1 MITDLKVD
9 RYYKIVIHNNCGW
22 GEHYEKDDDWSI
34 SGIGSSI
41 VEAIDNAFR
50 DYYSDHHDIE
60 SLSKICALDIGNIE
74 FEYMSGIT
82 FLGVTYYSGNLSG
95 IDRDDFNSAILD
107 YATIAQ
113 CNFHD
118 ACMKN
123 VSARKICG
131 ELAIENVP
139 LYGMRLSGTKWHA
152 SSATYGEKQVTGY
165 HQTKASI
172 DNGTA
177 FIEAIVVSL
186 DEEFFRITECVN
198 GEWSDSRDYNDFK
211 NALANESLEL
221 TQIALKEAER
231 KARTKSY
238 VYKNAVKIGSSSLST
253 LLRIG

>member
-95 IDRDDFNSAILD
+95 IDRDDFIKYGPIPSQEKLNDLVIKNKVFHHLLD
-107 YATIAQ
+107 IHLRY
-113 CNFHD
+113 
-118 ACMKN
+118 
-123 VSARKICG
+123 
-131 ELAIENVP
+131 EL
-139 LYGMRLSGTKWHA
+139 
-152 SSATYGEKQVTGY
+152 
-165 HQTKASI
+165 
-172 DNGTA
+172 
-177 FIEAIVVSL
+177 
-186 DEEFFRITECVN
+186 FRIHKDKSSHFN
-198 GEWSDSRDYNDFK
+198 R
-211 NALANESLEL
+211 
-221 TQIALKEAER
+221 KE
-231 KARTKSY
+231 TK
-238 VYKNAVKIGSSSLST
+238 
-253 LLRIG
+253 